1 MKSRLASICIVL
13 LFVGASWA
21 MLAETAGTQVI
32 HATST
37 TTMGLPETYD
47 LRDVNGSN
55 YVTSVKSQTGGTCW
69 CHGVMAAMEGNLL
82 MTGAWNKD
90 VEPNLAEYH
99 LDWWNGFNQ
108 YFNDDISPPEGDGLE
123 VHYGGDYRVAS
134 AYLTRHGGVYS
145 PAANDDTEADT
156 PWFEEPPQRW
166 SDSYEYY
173 YPREIAWYTAGENL
187 ERIDT
192 IKQAVIDHGVV
203 GTCLCISSS
212 FMEDTVHYQPPDS
225 SRDPNHAVAIVGWD
239 DYKETQA
246 PEPGAWLIK
255 NSWSSG
261 WGNDGYFW
269 ISYYDKWCGQHP
281 EMGAVSYQQVE
292 PLSYDSIYYHD
303 YHGWRDTL
311 PVTKAFNAFTADAN
325 EMLTAVSFYTA
336 AEDVRYTV
344 KVYDDFEGGELTGEL
359 VQQSDIV
366 GDIGYHTVE
375 LDSPARLTAG
385 DDFYVYLQLLG
396 GGHPYDRTSE
406 VPVLLGTQSTG
417 TIVTSTASPGESY
430 YWDDGWIDFE
440 NDEDIPYPGTANF
453 CIRALTQAADIQISL
468 SGGFDVAAT
477 ITNNADYDISN
488 LAWSIDL
495 QGTVFFQQQSEGTI
509 TSLPAGGAITVD
521 TGFILGLGPAQ
532 VTVTAADSQRTAD
545 LLLLGPY
552 VMLR

>member
-21 MLAETAGTQVI
+21 MLAETGGTQVM

-37 TTMGLPETYD
+37 TMTGLPETYD

-82 MTGAWNKD
+82 MTGVWNKD

-187 ERIDT
+187 EHIDI
-192 IKQAVIDHGVV
+192 IKQAVIDYGVV
-203 GTCLCISSS
+203 GTCLCVSSS

-336 AEDVRYTV
+336 TEDVRYTV

-359 VQQSDIV
+359 VQQSNIV

-385 DDFYVYLQLLG
+385 DDFYIYLQLLG

-477 ITNNADYDISN
+477 ITNNADYDMSN

-532 VTVTAADSQRTAD
+532 VTVTAADSQRTSD